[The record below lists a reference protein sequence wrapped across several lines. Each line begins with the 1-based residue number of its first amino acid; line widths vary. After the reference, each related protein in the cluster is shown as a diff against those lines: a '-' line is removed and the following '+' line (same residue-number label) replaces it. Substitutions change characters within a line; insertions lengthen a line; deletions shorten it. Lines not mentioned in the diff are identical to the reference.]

1 MPGSLSASRKHRKS
15 GPVLHDFPARAK
27 LFDLDRAARR
37 VYLLRSGRVQIACG
51 REAIVDYLTPGNFF
65 GEQCLLGPRHR
76 GQIATSLSPVQVL
89 AFRRSELLDLLQK
102 DRRFALRL
110 LKNLALRLNRY
121 EQIIRDSVAEGAER
135 RLARLLFRF
144 LPARAGPGWVRLQ
157 FNPSNPELAKTI
169 GTTRWRIAHFMQKFH
184 EMGWLDRRP
193 DLWVRTEGISDF
205 LQSPPARQS

>member
-1 MPGSLSASRKHRKS
+1 MPGSLSLSRKNRKS
-15 GPVLHDFPARAK
+15 GQMIHDFPARA
-27 LFDLDRAARR
+27 
-37 VYLLRSGRVQIACG
+37 IACG

-89 AFRRSELLDLLQK
+89 AFRKSELLDLLQK

-110 LKNLALRLNRY
+110 LKNFALRLDRY

-144 LPARAGPGWVRLQ
+144 MPPRSGSGWVRLQ

-184 EMGWLDRRP
+184 GMGWLDRRP
-193 DLWVRTEGISDF
+193 DLWVRTEGIREF
-205 LQSPPARQS
+205 LQSDPHPPDGSILKADS